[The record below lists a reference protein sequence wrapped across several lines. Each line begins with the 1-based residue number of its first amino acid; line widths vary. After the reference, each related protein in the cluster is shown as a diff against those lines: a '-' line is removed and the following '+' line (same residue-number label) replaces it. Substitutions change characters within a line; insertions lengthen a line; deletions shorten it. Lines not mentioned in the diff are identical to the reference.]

1 MKKEEL
7 AQLLNGRQY
16 EEKMTYQE
24 HLQAR
29 KNGLLYCYGYSYD
42 LLELRGIIYNR
53 VSFCGGGS
61 IFLYKDK
68 DHKIAILGESN
79 YDEIKEIL
87 EGYNIDFILPKIP
100 IKIQWCP
107 EELDCSWLITTNI
120 PHATFDIYDDDKL
133 YCRGIVLELTD
144 IENYLNNKYKKWKIL
159 ISQ

>member
-16 EEKMTYQE
+16 GEEMIYEE
-24 HLQAR
+24 HLQV
-29 KNGLLYCYGYSYD
+29 KEDGLLVCFGYSDD
-42 LLELRGIIYNR
+42 LLELRGIVFNGVGIY
-53 VSFCGGGS
+53 GGGS

-68 DHKIAILGESN
+68 DHKIAILEESN

-107 EELDCSWLITTNI
+107 EELDCSWLITTDI
-120 PHATFDIYDDDKL
+120 PHATFDIYNDGEL

-144 IENYLNNKYKKWKIL
+144 IENYLYNKYKK
-159 ISQ
+159 